1 MTAAL
6 YSCIYGVAMIQ
17 IHLKELLKERDMTM
31 ADLSY
36 DTRIGRS
43 SISHIARGDA
53 KAIGLE
59 TLDRIC
65 RSLGCTVDDIL
76 EYVEDEANGTDSVE

>member
-1 MTAAL
+1 MTAAHD
-6 YSCIYGVAMIQ
+6 SCIYDGDMIQ
-17 IHLKELLKERDMTM
+17 IHLKELLKQRGMTM

-43 SISHIARGDA
+43 SISHIAHGDA

-59 TLDRIC
+59 TLDRLC
-65 RSLGCTVDDIL
+65 HSLGCTVGDVL
-76 EYVEDEANGTDSVE
+76 EYVGDEADDVDAVG

>member
-1 MTAAL
+1 
-6 YSCIYGVAMIQ
+6 MIQ

-43 SISHIARGDA
+43 SISHIAHGDA

-59 TLDRIC
+59 TLDKIC
-65 RSLGCTVDDIL
+65 RSLGCTVSDIL
-76 EYVEDEANGTDSVE
+76 EYVGDDSKDTASAE

>member
-1 MTAAL
+1 
-6 YSCIYGVAMIQ
+6 
-17 IHLKELLKERDMTM
+17 M

-43 SISHIARGDA
+43 SISHIVHGDA

-65 RSLGCTVDDIL
+65 HSLGCTVGDIL
-76 EYVEDEANGTDSVE
+76 EYVGDDTNDTDVVL

>member
-1 MTAAL
+1 
-6 YSCIYGVAMIQ
+6 
-17 IHLKELLKERDMTM
+17 M

-43 SISHIARGDA
+43 SISHIAHGDA

-65 RSLGCTVDDIL
+65 HSLGCTVGDIL
-76 EYVEDEANGTDSVE
+76 EYVEDEIDGTEVVG